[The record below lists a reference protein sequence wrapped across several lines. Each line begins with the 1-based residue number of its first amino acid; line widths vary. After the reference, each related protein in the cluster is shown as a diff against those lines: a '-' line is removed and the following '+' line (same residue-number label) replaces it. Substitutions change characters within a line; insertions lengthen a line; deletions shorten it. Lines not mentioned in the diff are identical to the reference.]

1 MKEIRA
7 IIFTDEELQTAL
19 SEQLIRLG
27 KSLPGKIVYVAMSKD
42 PVAATMEMID
52 QSGRT
57 TRTAF
62 SDVELGASLIA
73 FCIARKVP
81 LPAKA
86 EKQVELLSNGVAL
99 MISIPNSASILP
111 STRSNVLQ
119 RGQS

>member
-7 IIFTDEELQTAL
+7 IIFTDEEVQLAV
-19 SEQLIRLG
+19 SEQLIRRG
-27 KSLPGKIVYVAMSKD
+27 KSLPGKVIYVAMAKD
-42 PVAATMEMID
+42 PVSATVEFID
-52 QSGRT
+52 ASGRT
-57 TRTAF
+57 TRTVF
-62 SDVELGASLIA
+62 SDVELAASLIG

-111 STRSNVLQ
+111 SMRSNVLR